1 MYFKI
6 IMKEI
11 DNVEYFDVNEISEML
26 HREIS
31 AEDIRG
37 YFEEG
42 KIIGKK
48 IENEWYGN
56 QNAIVDLTIELKG
69 KDIEF

>member
-1 MYFKI
+1 MI

-11 DNVEYFDVNEISEML
+11 DNVEYFDANEISEKL
-26 HREIS
+26 HKEIS
-31 AEDIRG
+31 AEEIREF
-37 YFEEG
+37 FE
-42 KIIGKK
+42 KRIIIGKK
-48 IENEWYGN
+48 IDNEWYGN

>member
-1 MYFKI
+1 MI

-11 DNVEYFDVNEISEML
+11 DNVEYFNIKEIREKL
-26 HREIS
+26 QNEIS
-31 AEDIRG
+31 AEEIRV

-42 KIIGKK
+42 TIIGKK